1 MNDTLSIFLR
11 TNPALFEAVK
21 NLPPKGI
28 GVGDSAVLTTSGLFA
43 DAPVDIAPVLIYEN
57 HFQVFLLVILFF
69 GLILAL
75 LRWYMPDRLLYEFD
89 GGERLGFARKK
100 SSILV
105 APSLA
110 IDFFF
115 LVNYQFSISLLTYIF
130 VVDYLSYIL
139 SFLQGYT
146 LFFLIAGA
154 YVLFW
159 VYRRVAITFLAY
171 IFLTTDLSQQQLRL
185 DKGIQQLAGLLALPL
200 LMLAL
205 LADSEIFLPMA
216 LIAVIGL
223 QVFRWGQTITIGIR
237 NTRFSAFHFIL
248 YLCALEIVPLI
259 IVVKL
264 LLPENYL

>member
-1 MNDTLSIFLR
+1 MNDTLSIFLS

-115 LVNYQFSISLLTYIF
+115 LVNYLFSISLFTYIF
-130 VVDYLSYIL
+130 VIDYLSYTV
-139 SFLQGYT
+139 SFVHGYT
-146 LFFLIAGA
+146 LYFLIAGA

-159 VYRRVAITFLAY
+159 VYRRVAISFLAF
-171 IFLTTDLSQQQLRL
+171 IFLTSDLSQQQLRL
-185 DKGIQQLAGLLALPL
+185 DKGIQQLAGLLTLPL
-200 LMLAL
+200 LLLAL
-205 LADSEIFLPMA
+205 LSDSKIFLPMV
-216 LIAVIGL
+216 LIVVIGL
-223 QVFRWGQTITIGIR
+223 QVFRWTQTITIGIR

-259 IVVKL
+259 IVIKL